1 VLTGFVR
8 DCTLNLPPG
17 TPGKTYG
24 ELQEE
29 LKVEQ
34 MVLLNANENCVGPS
48 PKAIEAIWGAAAQV
62 NRYPDS
68 SSKVLRQEIADMLDL
83 SPDMVAFSTGGD
95 NILMSIAHAYLNE
108 GDEVLLGSPSFYTYI
123 STTVIMGAKL
133 VKVPLKDLTFDL
145 EAMAERITDKT
156 KLIMVCN
163 PNNPTA
169 TIVRQAEVD
178 AFMKKVP
185 EHCIVI
191 FDEAYGEMV
200 QDPDYPDSLAY
211 VRAGRN
217 VIVLHTLSKIY
228 GLAGLRVGYCIG
240 PKELIAPLYRVLEVY
255 PVNCLAQA
263 AALAALED
271 TDHVELVKKTIIE
284 EREYLEKEFTALG
297 MTYAPSQANF
307 IFVDLK
313 TPAAPVVEGLLKR
326 GIMVRSGETWGHSN
340 HVRISVGNRAENIKL
355 IAALREIKADSK

>member
-1 VLTGFVR
+1 MTGFVR
-8 DCTLNLPPG
+8 DCTLELPPG

-29 LKVEQ
+29 MKVEQ
-34 MVLLNANENCVGPS
+34 LVLLNANENCVGPS
-48 PKAIEAIWGAAAQV
+48 PKAIEAIQAAAAQV

-68 SSKVLRQEIADMLDL
+68 SSKVLRQKVADLWGL
-83 SPDMVAFSTGGD
+83 TPDMVAFSTGGD

-108 GDEVLLGSPSFYTYI
+108 GEEVLLGSPSFFTYI

-133 VKVPLKDLTFDL
+133 VKVPLKDFTFDL
-145 EAMAERITDKT
+145 AAMAERITEKT
-156 KLIMVCN
+156 KLIMICN

-169 TIVRQAEVD
+169 TIVRKAEVE

-200 QDPDYPDSLAY
+200 QDADYPDALAY
-211 VRAGRN
+211 MREGRN
-217 VIVLHTLSKIY
+217 VIVLHTLSKVY
-228 GLAGLRVGYCIG
+228 GLAGLRIGYCIG

-271 TDHVELVKKTIIE
+271 TDHVELVKKTIWQ
-284 EREYLEKEFTALG
+284 ERGYLEKEFTALG

-313 TPAAPVVEGLLKR
+313 APAAPLVQGLLKR
-326 GIMVRSGETWGHSN
+326 GIVVRSGEAWGFPN
-340 HVRISVGNRAENIKL
+340 HARISVGNREENQKL
-355 IAALREIKADSK
+355 IAALRELKADSK